1 MSNNSKINYNEAL
14 LIESYFKSQST
25 KKFYI
30 NVMNNHKLSP
40 FETKKGELVT
50 AFQNMY
56 IRKDHGYAHIVITHY
71 SKSNESNFR
80 EFEER
85 QYYYITRLQ
94 KDNELQI
101 REDLIQRWNKE
112 GNTSNVSVLVIN
124 EKYNKVAAIPVKSL
138 ISMKH
143 SLGQSDCLNF
153 LWIYN
158 LPENDLIWKTVPL
171 CATEKDANA
180 LIASWQFLGNVSY
193 AKYRE
198 DTLVRIISYKNGN
211 KSNIIDCKS
220 IKQAYD
226 LLVKD
231 GLSMSYKTFQ
241 RRCKS
246 EKPELVDTGKHRF
259 YVTTKADFE
268 GPAVLAA

>member
-56 IRKDHGYAHIVITHY
+56 IRKDHGYAHIVVTHY

-112 GNTSNVSVLVIN
+112 GNISNVSVLVIN

-143 SLGQSDCLNF
+143 SYKQAENLDF
-153 LWIYN
+153 LWLYS
-158 LPENDLIWKTVPL
+158 LPENDLIWKVVPL
-171 CATEKDANA
+171 CATEDEADA
-180 LIASWQFLGNVSY
+180 LLASWQFLGNVAY

-198 DTLVRIISYKNGN
+198 DTLVRVISYKNGKKCN
-211 KSNIIDCKS
+211 TVDFKCM
-220 IKQAYD
+220 KQAYSKLTNYID
-226 LLVKD
+226 I
-231 GLSMSYKTFQ
+231 SYTTFK

-246 EKPELVDTGKHRF
+246 EKPSLIVTDKISF
-259 YVTTKADFE
+259 YVTTKIDFE